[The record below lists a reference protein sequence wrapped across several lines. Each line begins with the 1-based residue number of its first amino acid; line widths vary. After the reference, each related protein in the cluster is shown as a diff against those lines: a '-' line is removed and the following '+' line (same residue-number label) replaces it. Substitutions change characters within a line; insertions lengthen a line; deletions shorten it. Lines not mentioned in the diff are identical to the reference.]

1 MCEVPHCVAGFPAR
15 DSAMR
20 SSLTGRGNR
29 PAPVLWLFALSLFAA
44 EGRAAGYFDP
54 RAFDID
60 NPSRQTVDLSQ
71 FDTPGGQLPGSYH
84 VDIVLNLTHQV
95 TRDVTFVRT
104 GNRLEPQ
111 FTPAELAEL
120 GVNVPALPRL
130 RGLPPGVPVAPL
142 ADYIPDAS
150 TAFDFARQRL
160 SLSVPQAAL
169 RNSARGTVPPERWDN
184 GVPALLANYTA
195 TGQKAIYR
203 DSGSRPANS
212 YYLNLLSGANWGA
225 WRLRNYSTYMT
236 DNEGSDDGSYRRRW
250 DTLRTWLHR
259 GIPSL
264 QSELLLGD
272 GATSSDIFDSVP
284 FRGLQLASDDEMLP
298 DSRRGFAPVVR
309 GIARSNAQVTI
320 RQNGNVIDQRYVPPG
335 AFVIDDLYP
344 TSSGGTLAVTV
355 TEADGSEQHFT
366 QAFAAVPMMQREG
379 RLAYEGVAGAYHAN
393 YGNYRPGFGQV
404 TLRYGFPHAV
414 TGYGGLLVA
423 EDYQSALLGIGL
435 GLGYAGSLSLD
446 AAQARATLPARF
458 TPEPQRGTAFRLQ
471 YSKIF
476 ERTNTSL
483 TLAATRYAS
492 QGYFTFADAADIHDR
507 QDDDGDWLSRH
518 NRRGR
523 LQVNLN
529 QPLGSDG
536 GSLYLSAYQQQ
547 YWGTGS
553 HERNLNIGYSTTIKR
568 VSLSLSYAWVQGVA
582 SPDDDNDER
591 QTDDRQFSLT
601 VQVPLD
607 GWLPRA
613 YATYS
618 ATSDASRHHSQQVG
632 LNGSALED
640 GNLSYTLQAGY
651 DNQYGGGSGLATVD
665 YRGAYGEAGLGYST
679 DSSGSRVNYRLQG
692 SAVATPYGAAL
703 GPPVGETLA
712 LLHAPGA
719 GGVKIRNNTGVH
731 TDPRG
736 YLVVPYLSP
745 YRENRLVLETTSL
758 PENTDL
764 PMATQTVVPTKGA
777 VVLAKFATHLGYRV
791 VVTLTRDGRPLPFG
805 AVASLTG
812 DPAVT
817 GIVGDGGELYLSGVP
832 PEAEIVVRWG
842 NGAQQTCRA
851 RLSLPRE
858 DQGAP
863 VRTLQAACR

>member
-1 MCEVPHCVAGFPAR
+1 MP
-15 DSAMR
+15 
-20 SSLTGRGNR
+20 SSLTGRMPR
-29 PAPVLWLFALSLFAA
+29 PAPVLWLFALSLLTA
-44 EGRAAGYFDP
+44 EGRTEGYFDP

-60 NPSRQTVDLSQ
+60 NPTRQPVDLSQ

-95 TRDVTFVRT
+95 TRDVTFVRL

-111 FTPAELAEL
+111 FTPAALAAL
-120 GVNVPALPRL
+120 GVNVAALPRL
-130 RGLPPGVPVAPL
+130 RDLPPDAPVAPL

-150 TAFDFARQRL
+150 TQFDFARQRL
-160 SLSVPQAAL
+160 TLSVPQIAL
-169 RNSARGTVPPERWDN
+169 RNTARGTVPPERWDN
-184 GVPALLANYTA
+184 GVPALLANYNA
-195 TGQKAIYR
+195 TGQKALSR
-203 DSGSRPANS
+203 DSDAPPANS

-236 DNEGSDDGSYRRRW
+236 DSEGGEDGSYRRRW
-250 DTLRTWLHR
+250 DTLRTWLQR

-264 QSELLLGD
+264 QGELIIGD
-272 GATSSDIFDSVP
+272 GSTTSDIFDSVP
-284 FRGLQLASDDEMLP
+284 FRGLQLASADDMLP

-309 GIARSNAQVTI
+309 GIARSNARVTI
-320 RQNGNVIDQRYVPPG
+320 RQNSNVIDQRYVPPG

-355 TEADGSEQHFT
+355 TEADGSEQTFT

-379 RLAYEGVAGAYHAN
+379 HLDYEGVAGAYHAN

-423 EDYQSALLGIGL
+423 EDYQSALLGVGL
-435 GLGYAGSLSLD
+435 GLGYAGSVSVD
-446 AAQARATLPARF
+446 AAQARAILPARF
-458 TPEPQRGTAFRLQ
+458 TDEPQRGAAFRLQ
-471 YSKIF
+471 YNKVF
-476 ERTNTSL
+476 ESTNTSL

-492 QGYFTFADAADIHDR
+492 QGYFSFADAADVHDR
-507 QDDDGDWLSRH
+507 QNDDGDWLSSH
-518 NRRGR
+518 NRRSR
-523 LQVNLN
+523 LQVNLS
-529 QPLGSDG
+529 QPLGRDG

-547 YWGTGS
+547 YWGTGNN
-553 HERNLNIGYSTTIKR
+553 ERNLNVGYSTTLGRI
-568 VSLSLSYAWVQGVA
+568 SLSLSYAWVQSV
-582 SPDDDNDER
+582 SSLDDDDDHDNR
-591 QTDDRQFSLT
+591 LSDDRQLSLT

-607 GWLPRA
+607 GWLPRT

-618 ATSDASRHHSQQVG
+618 ATTDAARHHSQQVG

-640 GNLSYTLQAGY
+640 GNLSYTLQAGH

-665 YRGAYGEAGLGYST
+665 YRGAYGEAGLGYNS

-703 GPPVGETLA
+703 GQPVGETLA
-712 LLHAPGA
+712 LVHAPGA
-719 GGVKIRNNTGVH
+719 GGVKIRNNVGVH

-736 YLVVPYLSP
+736 YLLVPYLSP
-745 YRENRLVLETTSL
+745 YRENRLVLDTTTL

-764 PMATQTVVPTKGA
+764 PMATQSVVPTKGA
-777 VVLAKFATHLGYRV
+777 VVLAHFATHLGYRV

-805 AVASLTG
+805 AVATLAS
-812 DPAVT
+812 DPSVS

-832 PEAEIVVRWG
+832 PQAEVIVKWG

-851 RLSLPRE
+851 YLTLPDA
-858 DQGAP
+858 DQGEP
-863 VRTLQAACR
+863 VRSVQAACR

>member
-1 MCEVPHCVAGFPAR
+1 MP
-15 DSAMR
+15 
-20 SSLTGRGNR
+20 R

-44 EGRAAGYFDP
+44 EGRAEGYFDP

-60 NPSRQTVDLSQ
+60 NPAQQPVDLSQ
-71 FDTPGGQLPGSYH
+71 FDAPGGQLPGSYH
-84 VDIVLNLTHQV
+84 VDIVLNLTHQA
-95 TRDVTFVRT
+95 TRDVNFVRI

-120 GVNVPALPRL
+120 GVNVA
-130 RGLPPGVPVAPL
+130 GLPLLRDLPPDAPVAPL

-150 TAFDFARQRL
+150 TQFDFARQRL
-160 SLSVPQAAL
+160 TLSVPQVAL
-169 RNSARGTVPPERWDN
+169 RNTARGTVPPERWDN
-184 GVPALLANYTA
+184 GVPALLANYNA
-195 TGQKAIYR
+195 TGQKATHR
-203 DSGSRPANS
+203 DSGAPPANS

-250 DTLRTWLHR
+250 DTLRTWLQR
-259 GIPSL
+259 DIPAL
-264 QSELLLGD
+264 QGELVMGD

-284 FRGLQLASDDEMLP
+284 FRGLLLASADDMLP

-309 GIARSNAQVTI
+309 GIARSNARVTI

-379 RLAYEGVAGAYHAN
+379 HLDYEGVAGAYHAS

-414 TGYGGLLVA
+414 TGYGGVLVA
-423 EDYQSALLGIGL
+423 EDYQSALLGVGL
-435 GLGYAGSLSLD
+435 GLGYAGSVSLD
-446 AAQARATLPARF
+446 AAQARTTLPAQF
-458 TPEPQRGTAFRLQ
+458 TGETQRGAAFRLQ
-471 YSKIF
+471 YNKVV
-476 ERTNTSL
+476 ELTNTSL

-492 QGYFTFADAADIHDR
+492 QGYFSFADAADIHDR
-507 QDDDGDWLSRH
+507 QHDDGDWLSSH

-529 QPLGSDG
+529 QPLGRDG

-547 YWGTGS
+547 YWGTGGY
-553 HERNLNIGYSTTIKR
+553 ERNLNVGYSTTIKR
-568 VSLSLSYAWVQGVA
+568 ISLSLSYAWVQSVS
-582 SPDDDNDER
+582 SPDDDDDDDDNR

-607 GWLPRA
+607 GWLPGA
-613 YATYS
+613 YASYS
-618 ATSDASRHHSQQVG
+618 ATTDAARHHSQQVG
-632 LNGSALED
+632 LNGNALED
-640 GNLSYTLQAGY
+640 GNLSYTLQAGH
-651 DNQYGGGSGLATVD
+651 DNQYGGSSGLATVD
-665 YRGAYGEAGLGYST
+665 YRSTYGEAGLGYNY
-679 DSSGSRVNYRLQG
+679 DSSGSRANYRLQG

-703 GPPVGETLA
+703 GQPVGETLA
-712 LLHAPGA
+712 LVHAPGA
-719 GGVKIRNNTGVH
+719 RGVKIRNNVGVH

-736 YLVVPYLSP
+736 YLVVPYLAP
-745 YRENRLVLETTSL
+745 YRENRLVLDTTSL

-764 PMATQTVVPTKGA
+764 PMATKTVVPTKGA
-777 VVLAKFATHLGYRV
+777 VVLAAFATHLGYRV
-791 VVTLTRDGRPLPFG
+791 VVTLTHDGQPLPFG
-805 AVASLTG
+805 AVATLAG
-812 DPAVT
+812 DPSVT

-832 PEAEIVVRWG
+832 PEAEIVVKWG
-842 NGAQQTCRA
+842 NGAQQACRA
-851 RLSLPRE
+851 RLSLPEE

-863 VRTLQAACR
+863 VRSVQAACR

>member
-1 MCEVPHCVAGFPAR
+1 MP
-15 DSAMR
+15 
-20 SSLTGRGNR
+20 SSFTGRAFR
-29 PAPVLWLFALSLFAA
+29 PTPVLWLFALSLYAA
-44 EGRAAGYFDP
+44 EGRAEGYFDP

-60 NPSRQTVDLSQ
+60 NPSRQPVDLSQ

-84 VDIVLNLTHQV
+84 VDILLNRAHRV
-95 TRDVTFVRT
+95 TQDVTFVRI
-104 GNRLEPQ
+104 GDRLEPQ
-111 FTPAELAEL
+111 FTPATLADL
-120 GVNVPALPRL
+120 GVNVA
-130 RGLPPGVPVAPL
+130 GLPLLRDLPPDAPVAPL
-142 ADYIPDAS
+142 SAYIPDAA

-160 SLSVPQAAL
+160 SLSVPQIAL
-169 RNSARGTVPPERWDN
+169 RNTARGTVPPARWDN
-184 GVPALLANYTA
+184 GVPALLLNYTA

-203 DSGSRPANS
+203 ESTAPPANS

-225 WRLRNYSTYMT
+225 WRLRNYATYMT
-236 DNEGSDDGSYRRRW
+236 DNEGSDDGSYHRRW
-250 DTLRTWLHR
+250 DTLRTWLQR
-259 GIPSL
+259 GIPAW
-264 QSELLLGD
+264 QSGLVIGD

-284 FRGLQLASDDEMLP
+284 FRGLQLASDDDMLP

-309 GIARSNAQVTI
+309 GIARSNARVTI

-344 TSSGGTLAVTV
+344 TSSGGTLAITV

-379 RLAYEGVAGAYHAN
+379 QLNYEAVAGTYRSN

-404 TLRYGFPHAV
+404 TLRYGFPGAV
-414 TGYGGLLVA
+414 TGYGGLLAA
-423 EDYQSALLGIGL
+423 EDYQPALLGVGL
-435 GLGYAGSLSLD
+435 GLGYAGSVSLD

-458 TPEPQRGTAFRLQ
+458 TREPQQGAAFRLQ
-471 YSKIF
+471 YNKVVDA
-476 ERTNTSL
+476 THTSL
-483 TLAATRYAS
+483 TLAAIRYAS

-518 NRRGR
+518 NRRAR

-529 QPLGSDG
+529 QPLGEQG
-536 GSLYLSAYQQQ
+536 GSLYLSAYQQS
-547 YWGTGS
+547 YWGTGGY
-553 HERNLNIGYSTTIKR
+553 ERNLNVGYSTTFKR
-568 VSLSLSYAWVQGVA
+568 VSLNFSYAWVQSVS
-582 SPDDDNDER
+582 SPDDDDTR
-591 QTDDRQFSLT
+591 QSDDRQFSLT

-607 GWLPRA
+607 GWLPGA
-613 YATYS
+613 YASYTANTD
-618 ATSDASRHHSQQVG
+618 ATRHHSQQVG

-640 GNLSYTLQAGY
+640 SNLSYSLQAGY
-651 DNQYGGGSGLATVD
+651 DNQYGGSSGLATVD
-665 YRGAYGEAGLGYST
+665 YRGGYGEAGLGYNY

-703 GPPVGETLA
+703 GQPIGETPA

-719 GGVKIRNNTGVH
+719 GGVKIRNNVGVH

-745 YRENRLVLETTSL
+745 YRENRLVLDTTTL

-777 VVLAKFATHLGYRV
+777 VVLAEFATHLGYRV
-791 VVTLTRDGRPLPFG
+791 VVTLTRDGQPLPFG

-812 DPAVT
+812 NPAVT

-832 PEAEIVVRWG
+832 PEAEIAVKWG
-842 NGAQQTCRA
+842 NEAQQACRA
-851 RLSLPRE
+851 RLTLPE
-858 DQGAP
+858 GDQGAP
-863 VRTLQAACR
+863 VRSVEAACR